1 MTRLAQGALLYS
13 LLALSYMIPG
23 YAKSINSGTVRG
35 TVTDPT
41 GAVVA
46 GAQVLMRNP
55 VTGYEQ
61 TVRTD
66 SDGKFRFNNIP
77 QNNYRLS
84 ATAPGFTAATQ
95 EVDVR
100 SSVPITTNFSLKL
113 AVSSTTVDVQASAFA
128 VENDP
133 SAHQDVDRSSFLKLP
148 TFDPRGPL

>member
-13 LLALSYMIPG
+13 LLSLIYMIPG
-23 YAKSINSGTVRG
+23 YAQSINSGTVLG

-66 SDGKFRFNNIP
+66 TDGKFRFNNIP
-77 QNNYRLS
+77 QNNYRWS
-84 ATAPGFTAATQ
+84 ATAPRFAAAPQ
-95 EVDVR
+95 ESEAR
-100 SSVPITTNFSLKL
+100 SS
-113 AVSSTTVDVQASAFA
+113 
-128 VENDP
+128 
-133 SAHQDVDRSSFLKLP
+133 
-148 TFDPRGPL
+148 